1 MFIRT
6 ELIKKFK
13 EEVFKEK
20 LQNILNPFL
29 NFAPNDD
36 IRDILNHNVKV
47 FNDKSTPFSSN
58 SKRHEMYNLLM
69 DIRFSNIDDYEF
81 VSELGQELET
91 KYLLAIARV
100 DRRLE
105 CVTDDY
111 GDLFEVL
118 KTFDKD
124 SYIVGGYIRDAIA
137 GRKSN
142 DLDICTSTPYNELK
156 EVFKEKGWETKDT
169 GKQFLVLNVIHPE
182 TKENFEIANLRK
194 DKNNEGA
201 QIGTIFEDAERRDFA
216 NSAVY
221 YSIKTGKLLDPSGK
235 AINDC
240 LNNVIQFM
248 GNAQDRIDED
258 PLRAIRAY
266 RFICRGW
273 EPTHSTLKACRRN
286 IELVMKTVAPTRV
299 MLEIEKMANL

>member
-20 LQNILNPFL
+20 LQNTLNPFL

-36 IRDILNHNVKV
+36 IRDIINHNVKF

-58 SKRHEMYNLLM
+58 SKRYEMYNLLT
-69 DIRFSNIDDYEF
+69 DIRFSNTDNYEF

-91 KYLLAIARV
+91 KYLSAIARV
-100 DRRLE
+100 KRRLE
-105 CVTDDY
+105 YATDDY
-111 GDLFEVL
+111 RDLFDILVGL
-118 KTFDKD
+118 DRD
-124 SYIVGGYIRDAIA
+124 SYIVGGYIRDTIA

-194 DKNNEGA
+194 DKNNKGA
-201 QIGTIFEDAERRDFA
+201 QIGTIFEDAERRDFV

-235 AINDC
+235 GILDC
-240 LNNVIQFM
+240 QNNVLQFM
-248 GNAQDRIDED
+248 GKAQDRIAED
-258 PLRAIRAY
+258 PLRVLRAY
-266 RFICRGW
+266 KFIGRGW
-273 EPTHSTLKACRRN
+273 QATSSTLKVCRRN
-286 IELVMKTVAPTRV
+286 IELVVKTVAPTRV
-299 MLEIEKMANL
+299 MLEIEKMVGL

>member
-20 LQNILNPFL
+20 LQNTLNPFL
-29 NFAPNDD
+29 NFTPNDD
-36 IRDILNHNVKV
+36 IGDILNYNVKF

-69 DIRFSNIDDYEF
+69 DIRFSNTDDYEF
-81 VSELGQELET
+81 VSELGQELER

-100 DRRLE
+100 DRKLE
-105 CVTDDY
+105 MVSDDY
-111 GDLFEVL
+111 LDLFNIL

-137 GRKSN
+137 GRESN

-156 EVFKEKGWETKDT
+156 EAFEEKGWTTKDT
-169 GKQFLVLNVIHPE
+169 GKQFLVLNIIHPE
-182 TKENFEIANLRK
+182 TKENFEIANLRR

-201 QIGTIFEDAERRDFA
+201 QIGTIFEDAERRDFV

-235 AINDC
+235 GILDC
-240 LNNVIQFM
+240 QNNVLQFM
-248 GNAQDRIDED
+248 GNAKDRIDED
-258 PLRAIRAY
+258 PLRVLRAY
-266 RFICRGW
+266 KFIGRGW
-273 EPTHSTLKACRRN
+273 EATPSTLKACRRN
-286 IELVMKTVAPTRV
+286 MELVMKTVAPTRV
-299 MLEIEKMANL
+299 MLEIEKMVGL

>member
-20 LQNILNPFL
+20 LQNTLNPFL

-36 IRDILNHNVKV
+36 ISDILNYNVKV

-81 VSELGQELET
+81 VSELGQRLET

-100 DRRLE
+100 DRKLE
-105 CVTDDY
+105 VVSDDY
-111 GDLFEVL
+111 RDLFKVL

-124 SYIVGGYIRDAIA
+124 SYIVGGYIRDVIA
-137 GRKSN
+137 GRKPN
-142 DLDICTSTPYNELK
+142 DLDICTSTSYNELK
-156 EVFKEKGWETKDT
+156 EVFKEKGWGTKDT

-201 QIGTIFEDAERRDFA
+201 QIGTIFEDAERRDFV

-221 YSIKTGKLLDPSGK
+221 YSIKTEKLLDPSGK

-248 GNAQDRIDED
+248 GNAKDRLAEDE
-258 PLRAIRAY
+258 LRGW
-266 RFICRGW
+266 RFYKFVARGW
-273 EPTHSTLKACRRN
+273 EAEPKTLRVVRENWDSVYKNSNPERVRR
-286 IELVMKTVAPTRV
+286 ELES
-299 MLEIEKMANL
+299 MLGI